1 MFSMY
6 YDEAKKRQ
14 VIIKTEEYQVEKVNE
29 FIWSLPALV
38 NYAGDNSKQYTVM
51 QNDDNVTPIIF
62 TINTFN
68 YINLGLK
75 SEYKDFFELT
85 MQGQVELG
93 EEKGTMFIISP
104 NEEKLRGFCG
114 WINRLTT

>member
-6 YDEAKKRQ
+6 YDEAKDRQ
-14 VIIKTEEYQVEKVNE
+14 VIKKTEEYQVEKLND
-29 FIWSLPALV
+29 FISSLPALV
-38 NYAGDNSKQYTVM
+38 NHAGDNSKQYTVM
-51 QNDDNVTPIIF
+51 QNDDNITF

-68 YINLGLK
+68 YIKLGLK

-93 EEKGTMFIISP
+93 EEKGTMFIITP
-104 NEEKLRGFCG
+104 NEEKLRGFCA